1 MSLIWKW
8 SPWHLL
14 PSLTMLEFVLLSSV
28 SHCSIALT
36 VTRYISRIG
45 LCSKAVGIDYFY
57 KPGGLKQR
65 SAEWMAK
72 PTSSHR
78 SSLHQK
84 APGHDRTSSSSAST
98 RTSQNRSQLEEI
110 EICTRGISKLW
121 IGETGLEEKINN
133 TPIYPG
139 EQTKWKKRRNFRD
152 TISSMIA
159 SEDVEICLIFLVC
172 YFEIHSRN
180 VVKTLPLERV
190 VISILLFKKF
200 RCVCFVH
207 NEGSPYSECCPAKFS
222 PFPLRLFDIE
232 F

>member
-121 IGETGLEEKINN
+121 IGETGLEEKNQQYSHLSWRTN
-133 TPIYPG
+133 KMK
-139 EQTKWKKRRNFRD
+139 EKKKFPRYNIIDDSIRRRWDLFD
-152 TISSMIA
+152 
-159 SEDVEICLIFLVC
+159 L
-172 YFEIHSRN
+172 SR
-180 VVKTLPLERV
+180 
-190 VISILLFKKF
+190 LLFWD
-200 RCVCFVH
+200 
-207 NEGSPYSECCPAKFS
+207 
-222 PFPLRLFDIE
+222 PLA
-232 F
+232 